1 MVKAANS
8 QVWHW
13 HIDQLKEIKDSL
25 QEISETSTDI
35 DSEVFG
41 TLPTEVPIPPVVD
54 TTVEAEGSQQPCYTG
69 LWGIVSHQID
79 WLTELD

>member
-1 MVKAANS
+1 MAKTANG
-8 QVWHW
+8 QVWHP
-13 HIDQLKEIKDSL
+13 HIDQPKEIKNSP

-54 TTVEAEGSQQPCYTG
+54 MTAEAEESQQPHYSVRNCKPP
-69 LWGIVSHQID
+69 D
-79 WLTELD
+79 RLTY